1 MSLVN
6 ASVYCTSTKLTIL
19 QWRILNSDVP
29 DITLS
34 QFFQERLLPLLD
46 RRTCEL
52 QKVYVG
58 KGKDSL
64 VEADVNLCMSPVV
77 SMFGAFVK
85 FIVPQETFNDLHMLP
100 DPVPGD
106 DGHYVPFESVYGTA
120 TSEEHRPSLLKKQE
134 AQEPPICC
142 EHTACEEYQ
151 PHDSVRGVRNVEVSV
166 CEEEAECTLET

>member
-19 QWRILNSDVP
+19 QWRILNS

-58 KGKDSL
+58 KGKTHSMKL
-64 VEADVNLCMSPVV
+64 MS
-77 SMFGAFVK
+77 
-85 FIVPQETFNDLHMLP
+85 
-100 DPVPGD
+100 
-106 DGHYVPFESVYGTA
+106 
-120 TSEEHRPSLLKKQE
+120 
-134 AQEPPICC
+134 IC
-142 EHTACEEYQ
+142 
-151 PHDSVRGVRNVEVSV
+151 V
-166 CEEEAECTLET
+166 

>member
-1 MSLVN
+1 MLCAVLPEQLVRLGPNWLILSFSSAARVDSQRYNFTPLFRINAPNCAIAQATWCKKRGRTSKLRFYRRSVCAQRPFFDKFFDFGGGYSGRTASMSLVN

-58 KGKDSL
+58 IRREKTHSMKL
-64 VEADVNLCMSPVV
+64 MS
-77 SMFGAFVK
+77 
-85 FIVPQETFNDLHMLP
+85 
-100 DPVPGD
+100 
-106 DGHYVPFESVYGTA
+106 
-120 TSEEHRPSLLKKQE
+120 
-134 AQEPPICC
+134 IC
-142 EHTACEEYQ
+142 
-151 PHDSVRGVRNVEVSV
+151 V
-166 CEEEAECTLET
+166 